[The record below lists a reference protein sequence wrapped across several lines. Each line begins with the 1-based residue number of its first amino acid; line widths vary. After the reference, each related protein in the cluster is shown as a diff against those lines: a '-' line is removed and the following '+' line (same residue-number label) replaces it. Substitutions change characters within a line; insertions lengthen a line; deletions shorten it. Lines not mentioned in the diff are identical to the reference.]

1 MYFKGIRVMRNKIK
15 MTSLAIATVIL
26 SGCASSGAE
35 IKTREVVLVQPERS
49 ALDEIRHISAEARD
63 EMRLLA
69 KYQEALALESL
80 TEQQHEQKFY
90 QAVYIPPGFEQEV
103 DLKITDDALRVAKAL
118 ATIADY
124 RLDVEGSPVSQI
136 PPVSIDIKGLP
147 LNEALKELGTQ
158 TGDVITIEVFP
169 AAKLM
174 KFNYNTGY

>member
-1 MYFKGIRVMRNKIK
+1 MHSKLK
-15 MTSLAIATVIL
+15 MTSLIVAAVVL
-26 SGCASSGAE
+26 SGCASGHSE
-35 IKTREVVLVQPERS
+35 IDAKEVVLVQPERS
-49 ALDEIRHISAEARD
+49 ALDEIKHISAEARD

-80 TEQQHEQKFY
+80 TKQQHEQKFF

-103 DLKITDDALRVAKAL
+103 DLKLTDDPLKVARAL

-124 RLDVEGSPVSQI
+124 RVDVKGTPASKM
-136 PPVSIDIKGLP
+136 PPVSIDIQGEP

-158 TGDVITIEVFP
+158 TGDIVTIQVYP

-174 KFNYNTGY
+174 VFEYNTGF

>member
-1 MYFKGIRVMRNKIK
+1 MRSNFKIASLLIVTVM
-15 MTSLAIATVIL
+15 M
-26 SGCASSGAE
+26 SGCATRFSE
-35 IKTREVVLVQPERS
+35 IEKREVVLVQPERN

-80 TEQQHEQKFY
+80 TKQQHEQKFY
-90 QAVYIPPGFEQEV
+90 QAMYIPPGFEQEV
-103 DLKITDDALRVAKAL
+103 DMKLTDDALRVAQAL

-124 RLDVEGSPVSQI
+124 KLDVEGSPVSQI
-136 PPVSIDIKGLP
+136 PPVSIDIQGQP

-174 KFNYNTGY
+174 KFKYNTGY